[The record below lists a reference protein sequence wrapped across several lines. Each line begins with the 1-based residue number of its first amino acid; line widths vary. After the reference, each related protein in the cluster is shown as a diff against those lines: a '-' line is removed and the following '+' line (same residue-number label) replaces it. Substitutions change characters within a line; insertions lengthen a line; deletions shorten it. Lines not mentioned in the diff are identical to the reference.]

1 MKNRCRM
8 RTIQSHSKT
17 YGHTFQSFPFGRRV
31 ITTTSARNTQH
42 ILSLEHEKFGVRP
55 ARQAQ
60 EAMVG
65 RGIITDDGRVW
76 QHARAMIRPAFT
88 KSQIADEQMFDTH
101 FQRFL
106 SLLPEDGSAVDLQPL
121 FDRLVRDT
129 GISSEDVLLTAYRF
143 WTQALNLFM
152 DKVLRSLLP
161 SCSIDSQKF
170 LESFNEAQKG
180 VGLRIFIG
188 KMKFLLFRD
197 LKFKQSC
204 DLIQAFTR
212 KHVDSAFERPD
223 SLAEKAENMVKR
235 DRVLLFELAKETSD
249 RSLLCSQLLNVFFA
263 GRDTP
268 AVALTNIFFLL
279 ARYPGTWKKCRE
291 QVIGLRSEDLTF
303 ERLKT
308 LKYIQ
313 YVVKE
318 CTF

>member
-1 MKNRCRM
+1 MSAADMIFIASVFILLFCLYKYGNSRHNLTKAIDSYSCAPPKSLPSIDPFFGLDTVFHTLRTMKNRCRM

-152 DKVLRSLLP
+152 DKVLSRFFHRALSTP
-161 SCSIDSQKF
+161 K
-170 LESFNEAQKG
+170 SF
-180 VGLRIFIG
+180 
-188 KMKFLLFRD
+188 
-197 LKFKQSC
+197 
-204 DLIQAFTR
+204 
-212 KHVDSAFERPD
+212 
-223 SLAEKAENMVKR
+223 
-235 DRVLLFELAKETSD
+235 
-249 RSLLCSQLLNVFFA
+249 
-263 GRDTP
+263 
-268 AVALTNIFFLL
+268 
-279 ARYPGTWKKCRE
+279 
-291 QVIGLRSEDLTF
+291 
-303 ERLKT
+303 
-308 LKYIQ
+308 
-313 YVVKE
+313 
-318 CTF
+318 